1 MLQIMK
7 VGRAFNIHQRKI
19 LKIEQHRVTGM
30 EISTMATETAI
41 LQKALV
47 DVQGMQCAGCS
58 AAVEKQL
65 LAMPG
70 VASASVNLLT
80 ALAVV
85 EHSVEVS
92 PIDLAQQLTNQ
103 GFPSQLRTTQNFCP
117 PADPQRSRQLI
128 GQLSIA
134 ITLLALSVLGHVGQ
148 SALLP
153 HQHVMNSWSSVWW
166 HWGLATIALA
176 FPGRFI
182 VVDGLQSLLAGRPN
196 MHTLVGLGAS
206 TAYLTSMVA
215 LIWPQLQWECFFDE
229 PVMLVG
235 AMLLGKS
242 LEQYAKQEAA
252 REFSRLLALQP
263 PTAHLVTGVGV
274 IEIPVAQLKV
284 GEQVQVLPGECIPV
298 DGQVLIGQSAVD
310 EALLTG
316 EALPIVKQPG
326 DLVTAGTINQSAPLT
341 IAVQQVGAETALAK
355 IVELVA
361 NAQAR
366 KAPLQK
372 LADVAAGYFTYV
384 VMSLAVLTFI
394 GWYVIGTYWLTLPTA
409 PILFS
414 LKLAIAVL
422 VIACPCALGLATP
435 TAMLVGTGIGAQQG
449 LLIKGGDILE
459 QMNTLQTVVFDKT
472 GTLTMGKPQV
482 VTCQT
487 NLAND
492 AFWPLVAMAAAA
504 TTHPLAQSIANYAQ
518 EQGYV
523 ALTLATSTTV
533 PGLGVMAHSTTGQT
547 IVMGNPA
554 WLTQQGIA
562 IAPSWPLPDNQSLQ
576 TWVYV
581 ANDQQVIGLIGLV
594 DQLRPEALRAVQDLQ
609 NLGLEIVLLTGD
621 RPEIALDIA
630 QQLGISHI
638 YADCRPAH
646 KAEIITQL
654 QKTGAVAMVGDGWND
669 APALAQANV
678 GMAINTGTDVAIEA
692 ADVILMR
699 DQLTAVG
706 QAIRL
711 AQATTRKI
719 HQNLF
724 WAVIYNCLGIPV
736 AAGLLFTWQI
746 TLSPAAAGAL
756 MAMSSISVVLN
767 SLSLRWRLPAKS

>member
-1 MLQIMK
+1 
-7 VGRAFNIHQRKI
+7 
-19 LKIEQHRVTGM
+19 
-30 EISTMATETAI
+30 MATETAT

-47 DVQGMQCAGCS
+47 DIQGMQCAGCS

-70 VASASVNLLT
+70 VATASVNLLT

-85 EHSVEVS
+85 EHSAEVS

-103 GFPSQLRTTQNFCP
+103 GFPSQLRTAQNFV
-117 PADPQRSRQLI
+117 PATDPQRSRQLI

-166 HWGLATIALA
+166 HWGLASIALA

-252 REFSRLLALQP
+252 REFHGLLALQP
-263 PTAHLVTGVGV
+263 PTAHLVMGAGT

-284 GEQVQVLPGECIPV
+284 GEQVQVFPSECIPV

-316 EALPIVKQPG
+316 EALPIIKQPG

-341 IAVQQVGAETALAK
+341 IAVQQVGGETVLAK

-366 KAPLQK
+366 KAPIQQ

-394 GWYVIGTYWLTLPTA
+394 GWYLIGTYWLTLPTA

-435 TAMLVGTGIGAQQG
+435 TAILVGTGIGAKQG

-482 VTCQT
+482 FTCQT
-487 NLAND
+487 HLPND
-492 AFWPLVAMAAAA
+492 EFWPLVAMAAAA

-523 ALTLATSTTV
+523 ALTLATSETV
-533 PGLGVMAHSTTGQT
+533 PGLGVVAHSTTGQT

-554 WLTQQGIA
+554 WLTQQGIE
-562 IAPSWPLPDNQSLQ
+562 IAPSWLPPADQSLQ
-576 TWVYV
+576 TLVYV
-581 ANDQQVIGLIGLV
+581 ANDQQVMGLIGLV

-609 NLGLEIVLLTGD
+609 DLGLEVVLLTGD
-621 RPEIALDIA
+621 RQEIALDIA
-630 QQLGISHI
+630 QQLGISQI
-638 YADCRPAH
+638 YADRRPAH

-699 DQLTAVG
+699 DQLTDVG
-706 QAIRL
+706 RAIRL

-719 HQNLF
+719 QQNLF

-736 AAGLLFTWQI
+736 AAGLLFAWQI

-767 SLSLRWRLPAKS
+767 SLSLRWRN

>member
-1 MLQIMK
+1 
-7 VGRAFNIHQRKI
+7 
-19 LKIEQHRVTGM
+19 
-30 EISTMATETAI
+30 MATETAT

-65 LAMPG
+65 LAIPG
-70 VASASVNLLT
+70 VATASVNLLT

-85 EHSVEVS
+85 EHGIEVS

-103 GFPSQLRTTQNFCP
+103 GFPSQLRTAQNFLP
-117 PADPQRSRQLI
+117 QADPQRSRQLI

-134 ITLLALSVLGHVGQ
+134 ITLLVLSVIGHFGQ
-148 SALLP
+148 SAFLP
-153 HQHVMNSWSSVWW
+153 HQHQMNSWKSVWW
-166 HWGLATIALA
+166 HWGLATIALT

-182 VVDGLQSLLAGRPN
+182 LVDGLRSLAAGRPN
-196 MHTLVGLGAS
+196 MHTLVGLGS
-206 TAYLTSMVA
+206 GTAYLTSMVA

-252 REFSRLLALQP
+252 REFDQLLALQP
-263 PTAHLVTGVGV
+263 PTAHLVIGEGT
-274 IEIPVAQLKV
+274 IEIPVSQLKV
-284 GEQVQVLPGECIPV
+284 GEQVQVFPGECIPV
-298 DGQVLIGQSAVD
+298 DGQILAGQSAVD

-316 EALPIVKQPG
+316 ESLPVLRQPG
-326 DLVTAGTINQSAPLT
+326 DQVTAGTINQSAPLT
-341 IAVQQVGAETALAK
+341 IKTQQVGAETVLAK

-366 KAPLQK
+366 KAPIQK

-384 VMSLAVLTFI
+384 VMSLAVLTLI
-394 GWYVIGTYWLTLPTA
+394 GWYLLGTYWITLPTA

-435 TAMLVGTGIGAQQG
+435 TAILVGTGIGAKQG

-459 QMNTLQTVVFDKT
+459 QMNSLQTVVFDKT
-472 GTLTMGKPQV
+472 GTLTLGKPQV
-482 VTCQT
+482 VSCQT
-487 NLAND
+487 DLPSAE
-492 AFWPLVAMAAAA
+492 FWPLVAMAAAA
-504 TTHPLAQSIANYAQ
+504 TTHPLAQSIEIYAA
-518 EQGYV
+518 EQGYL
-523 ALTLATSTTV
+523 ALTLDSSETL
-533 PGLGVMAHSTTGQT
+533 PGLGVIAQSTTGQK

-554 WLTQQGIA
+554 WLAQQGIGISVHWQPVTA
-562 IAPSWPLPDNQSLQ
+562 EGQ
-576 TWVYV
+576 TPATLVYV
-581 ANDQQVIGLIGLV
+581 AIDQEVLGLIGIT
-594 DQLRPEALRAVQDLQ
+594 DQLRPDALAAVQDLQ
-609 NLGLEIVLLTGD
+609 SLGLDVVLLTGD
-621 RPEIALDIA
+621 REEIAVDIA
-630 QQLGISHI
+630 GQLGII
-638 YADCRPAH
+638 QVYANCRPAQ
-646 KAEIITQL
+646 KAEIIKQL
-654 QKTGAVAMVGDGWND
+654 QTAGAVAMVGDGWND

-699 DQLTAVG
+699 DQLGGVG
-706 QAIRL
+706 KAIRL

-719 HQNLF
+719 QQNLF

-736 AAGLLFTWQI
+736 AAGFLFTWQI

-767 SLSLRWRLPAKS
+767 SLSLRWRS

>member
-1 MLQIMK
+1 
-7 VGRAFNIHQRKI
+7 
-19 LKIEQHRVTGM
+19 M
-30 EISTMATETAI
+30 EISRMATETAT

-65 LAMPG
+65 LAIPG
-70 VASASVNLLT
+70 VATASVNLLT
-80 ALAVV
+80 AMAVV
-85 EHSVEVS
+85 EHGADVC

-103 GFPSQLRTTQNFCP
+103 GFPSQLRTAQNFLP
-117 PADPQRSRQLI
+117 PADPQRSKQLI
-128 GQLSIA
+128 GRLSIA
-134 ITLLALSVLGHVGQ
+134 IALLVLSVIGHFGQ
-148 SALLP
+148 SAFLP
-153 HQHVMNSWSSVWW
+153 HQHAMNSWESVWW

-182 VVDGLQSLLAGRPN
+182 LVDGLHSLAAGRPN
-196 MHTLVGLGAS
+196 MHTLVGLGAG

-252 REFSRLLALQP
+252 RDFNQLLALQP
-263 PTAHLVTGVGV
+263 PTAHLVIGERT

-284 GEQVQVLPGECIPV
+284 GEQVQVFPGECIPV
-298 DGQVLIGQSAVD
+298 DGQIRVGQSAVD

-316 EALPIVKQPG
+316 ESLPILKKTG
-326 DLVTAGTINQSAPLT
+326 DQVTAGTINQSSPLT
-341 IAVQQVGAETALAK
+341 IETLQVGSETVLAK

-366 KAPLQK
+366 KAPIQK

-384 VMSLAVLTFI
+384 VMSLAVLTGI
-394 GWYVIGTYWLTLPTA
+394 AWYLLGTYWIILPTA

-414 LKLAIAVL
+414 LKMAIAVL

-435 TAMLVGTGIGAQQG
+435 TAILVGTGIGAKQG

-459 QMNTLQTVVFDKT
+459 QMNSLKTVVFDKT
-472 GTLTMGKPQV
+472 GTLTLGKPQV
-482 VTCQT
+482 VSCQT
-487 NLAND
+487 DLPPTE
-492 AFWPLVAMAAAA
+492 FWPLVAMAAAA
-504 TTHPLAQSIANYAQ
+504 TTHPLAQSIAIYALA
-518 EQGYV
+518 QGYT
-523 ALTLATSTTV
+523 ALPLETSETV
-533 PGLGVMAHSTTGQT
+533 PGLGVIAQSVTGQT
-547 IVMGNPA
+547 IVMGNLD
-554 WLTQQGIA
+554 WLNQQGIE
-562 IAPSWPLPDNQSLQ
+562 IDSDWSTDNVINQTPLTL
-576 TWVYV
+576 VYV
-581 ANDQQVIGLIGLV
+581 AIDHKLLGLIGIT
-594 DQLRPEALRAVQDLQ
+594 DQLRSDALATVQDLQ
-609 NLGLEIVLLTGD
+609 TLGLEVVLLTGD
-621 RPEIALDIA
+621 REEIAVDIA
-630 QQLGISHI
+630 QKLGIKQV
-638 YADCRPAH
+638 YANYRPAQ

-654 QKTGAVAMVGDGWND
+654 QTVSGVAMVGDGWND
-669 APALAQANV
+669 APALAQAQV
-678 GMAINTGTDVAIEA
+678 GIAINTGTDVAIEA

-699 DQLTAVG
+699 DQLTGVG

-711 AQATTRKI
+711 AQATTLKI
-719 HQNLF
+719 QQNLF

-736 AAGLLFTWQI
+736 AAGLLFAKQI
-746 TLSPAAAGAL
+746 TLSPSAAGAL

-767 SLSLRWRLPAKS
+767 SLSLRWYSQAERLK

>member
-1 MLQIMK
+1 
-7 VGRAFNIHQRKI
+7 
-19 LKIEQHRVTGM
+19 
-30 EISTMATETAI
+30 MATETAT

-70 VASASVNLLT
+70 VATASVNLLT

-85 EHSVEVS
+85 EHGIEVS
-92 PIDLAQQLTNQ
+92 PINLAQQLTNQ
-103 GFPSQLRTTQNFCP
+103 GFPSQLRTAQNFLP
-117 PADPQRSRQLI
+117 QADPQRSRQLI

-134 ITLLALSVLGHVGQ
+134 ITLLVLSVIGHFGQ
-148 SALLP
+148 SAFLP
-153 HQHVMNSWSSVWW
+153 HQHQMNSWEFIWW

-182 VVDGLQSLLAGRPN
+182 LADGLRSLAAGRPN
-196 MHTLVGLGAS
+196 MHTLVGLGS
-206 TAYLTSMVA
+206 GTAYLTSMVA

-252 REFSRLLALQP
+252 REFDQLLALQP
-263 PTAHLVTGVGV
+263 PTAHLVMGEGT

-284 GEQVQVLPGECIPV
+284 GEQVQVFPGECIPV
-298 DGQVLIGQSAVD
+298 DGQILAGQSVVD

-316 EALPIVKQPG
+316 ESLPVLKQHG
-326 DLVTAGTINQSAPLT
+326 DQVTAGTINQSAPLT
-341 IAVQQVGAETALAK
+341 IETQQVGAETVLAK

-366 KAPLQK
+366 KAPIQK

-384 VMSLAVLTFI
+384 VMSLAILTLI
-394 GWYVIGTYWLTLPTA
+394 GWYLLGTYWITLPTA

-435 TAMLVGTGIGAQQG
+435 TAILVGTGIGAKQG

-459 QMNTLQTVVFDKT
+459 QMNSLQTVVFDKT
-472 GTLTMGKPQV
+472 GTLTLGKPQV
-482 VTCQT
+482 VSCRTALPPT
-487 NLAND
+487 E
-492 AFWPLVAMAAAA
+492 FWPLVAMAAAA
-504 TTHPLAQSIANYAQ
+504 TTHPLAQSIAIYAA
-518 EQGYV
+518 EQGYP
-523 ALTLATSTTV
+523 ALSLATSETL
-533 PGLGVMAHSTTGQT
+533 PGLGVMAQSTTGQT

-554 WLTQQGIA
+554 WLTQQGIEISVHWQPVA
-562 IAPSWPLPDNQSLQ
+562 AEGQ
-576 TWVYV
+576 TPETLVYV
-581 ANDQQVIGLIGLV
+581 AIDQEVLGLIGIT
-594 DQLRPEALRAVQDLQ
+594 DQLRSDALVAVQDLQ
-609 NLGLEIVLLTGD
+609 SLGLEVVLLTGD
-621 RPEIALDIA
+621 REEIAVDIA
-630 QQLGISHI
+630 GQLGITQVH
-638 YADCRPAH
+638 ANCRPAQ
-646 KAEIITQL
+646 KAEIIKQL
-654 QKTGAVAMVGDGWND
+654 QTAGAVAMVGDGWND

-699 DQLTAVG
+699 DQLGGVAK
-706 QAIRL
+706 AIRL

-719 HQNLF
+719 RQNLF

-767 SLSLRWRLPAKS
+767 SLSLRWRS

>member
-1 MLQIMK
+1 
-7 VGRAFNIHQRKI
+7 
-19 LKIEQHRVTGM
+19 M
-30 EISTMATETAI
+30 EISGMATETAT

-65 LAMPG
+65 LAIPG
-70 VASASVNLLT
+70 VATASVNLLT
-80 ALAVV
+80 AMAVV
-85 EHSVEVS
+85 EHGADVC
-92 PIDLAQQLTNQ
+92 PINLAQQLTNQ
-103 GFPSQLRTTQNFCP
+103 GFPSQLRTAQNFLP
-117 PADPQRSRQLI
+117 PADPQRSKQLI
-128 GQLSIA
+128 GRLSIA
-134 ITLLALSVLGHVGQ
+134 ITLLALSVIGHFGQ
-148 SALLP
+148 SAFLP
-153 HQHVMNSWSSVWW
+153 HQHAMNSWESVWW

-182 VVDGLQSLLAGRPN
+182 LVDGLRSLAAGRPN
-196 MHTLVGLGAS
+196 MHTLVGLGAG

-252 REFSRLLALQP
+252 REFNQLLALQP
-263 PTAHLVTGVGV
+263 PTAHLVIGERT

-284 GEQVQVLPGECIPV
+284 GEQVQVFPGECIPV
-298 DGQVLIGQSAVD
+298 DGRIQAGQSAVD

-316 EALPIVKQPG
+316 ESLPVLKKTG
-326 DLVTAGTINQSAPLT
+326 DQVTAGTINQSSPLT
-341 IAVQQVGAETALAK
+341 IETQQVGSETVLAK

-366 KAPLQK
+366 KAPIQK

-384 VMSLAVLTFI
+384 VMSLAVLTGI
-394 GWYVIGTYWLTLPTA
+394 AWYLLGTYWIILPTA

-414 LKLAIAVL
+414 LKMAIAVL

-435 TAMLVGTGIGAQQG
+435 TAILVGTGIGAKQG

-459 QMNTLQTVVFDKT
+459 QMNSLKIVVFDKT
-472 GTLTMGKPQV
+472 GTLTLGKPQV
-482 VTCQT
+482 VSCQT
-487 NLAND
+487 DLSPTE
-492 AFWPLVAMAAAA
+492 FWPLVAMAAAA
-504 TTHPLAQSIANYAQ
+504 TTHPLAQSIAIYALA
-518 EQGYV
+518 QGYT
-523 ALTLATSTTV
+523 ALPLETSETV
-533 PGLGVMAHSTTGQT
+533 PGLGVIAQSVTGQT
-547 IVMGNPA
+547 IVMGNLD
-554 WLTQQGIA
+554 WLIQQGIE
-562 IAPSWPLPDNQSLQ
+562 IESDWPAANVINQTPL
-576 TWVYV
+576 TLVYV
-581 ANDQQVIGLIGLV
+581 AIDHKLLGLIGIT
-594 DQLRPEALRAVQDLQ
+594 DQLRPDALATVQDLQ
-609 NLGLEIVLLTGD
+609 TLGLEVVLLTGD
-621 RPEIALDIA
+621 REEIAVDIA
-630 QQLGISHI
+630 QKLGIKQVH
-638 YADCRPAH
+638 ANCRPAQ

-654 QKTGAVAMVGDGWND
+654 QTVGGVAMVGDGWND
-669 APALAQANV
+669 APALAQAQV
-678 GMAINTGTDVAIEA
+678 GIAINTGTDVAIEA

-699 DQLTAVG
+699 DQLAGVG

-719 HQNLF
+719 QQNLF

-736 AAGLLFTWQI
+736 AAGLLFAKQI
-746 TLSPAAAGAL
+746 TLSPSAAGAL

-767 SLSLRWRLPAKS
+767 SLSLRWHSQAERLK